1 MKSTTP
7 TLESLLAI
15 IEAQAETIKQLQAK
29 IADLEKS
36 RNKNGGQLGHK
47 RETLKQVAFPDAVIT
62 PPITHYPDCGK
73 EINLFLNYPHP
84 PFGHLLP
91 PAGEGA

>member
-29 IADLEKS
+29 IADLEKG
-36 RNKNGGQLGHK
+36 RNKSGGQLGHK
-47 RETLKQVAFPDAVIT
+47 SETLKQVAFPDAVIT
-62 PPITHYPDCGK
+62 HSITHCPDCGE
-73 EINLFLNYPHP
+73 EINLF
-84 PFGHLLP
+84 
-91 PAGEGA
+91 

>member
-62 PPITHYPDCGK
+62 HSITHCPDCGQ
-73 EINLFLNYPHP
+73 EINLF
-84 PFGHLLP
+84 
-91 PAGEGA
+91 